1 MKNQSS
7 SSLENYGFDSLTL
20 KAFDPQYSYS
30 RIQNTNQDS
39 SVIKQRY
46 TTNSSYELC
55 VMRHVFV
62 MATCPGHLCC
72 QGTAQLRGGRSH
84 YAREAP
90 IPLNLF
96 FPACSSSFIRFF
108 LISRSSASN
117 LAFQLK
123 KFSIVTGVP
132 WNSFFGNK
140 RHKHQANEAVI

>member
-1 MKNQSS
+1 MENQSS
-7 SSLENYGFDSLTL
+7 SGLEDYGFGSLTL

-30 RIQNTNQDS
+30 RIQNTKQDLP
-39 SVIKQRY
+39 ITKQRY

-55 VMRHVFV
+55 VTRHVFV
-62 MATCPGHLCC
+62 MATCTGHLCC

-90 IPLNLF
+90 IPLSLF

-132 WNSFFGNK
+132 WNSFLGDK
-140 RHKHQANEAVI
+140 RRKHHANEAVI

>member
-1 MKNQSS
+1 MGLIL
-7 SSLENYGFDSLTL
+7 SLWWLLILNILIPG
-20 KAFDPQYSYS
+20 S
-30 RIQNTNQDS
+30 RIQ
-39 SVIKQRY
+39 IKTHQLSNKDIQQ
-46 TTNSSYELC
+46 TVAMNC
-55 VMRHVFV
+55 VWWDVFV

-72 QGTAQLRGGRSH
+72 QGTAQLRGGWSH

-90 IPLNLF
+90 IPLSLF

-132 WNSFFGNK
+132 WNSFLGNK
-140 RHKHQANEAVI
+140 RYKHHANEAVILQT